1 MGTHLRSTAAAAL
14 WVLALTVAAA
24 AWGGVDIPAPA
35 SQNVMLANGLKLIL
49 VPRHDVPLVA
59 FTAVLRGGSRLDPG
73 NLEGVA
79 SLTAELLTR
88 GAGARDADAFA
99 DTVEGAGGSLQA
111 QARNESTI
119 ANGEFLARDTE
130 LMIKLLAD
138 ALLRPHFDA
147 TEFGQLRQ
155 RRIELLKANKDAQ
168 PDSLL
173 SSYARALVF
182 AGHPYG
188 RPASGSEASLA
199 RIRRADVLAY
209 YHDHYGAD
217 RLTLVIAGDFEPQ
230 QVIAAV
236 HGAFDGWSRA
246 PAALPALPAA
256 QRPPGRRVLLV
267 DAPGATQTYFWLGTT
282 GVDRNFPARAALDL
296 VNTDFGGGTLVS
308 KLNIELREKTGLT
321 YGAYSYFARG
331 SVAGEFGIRSFTK
344 TDNTAAALQLALAT
358 LDKLHSAGVDAAE
371 LKSTRSYMLGQFP
384 LVYETS
390 AEWASALADLE
401 LYNRPLTDI
410 TSYASDLQKV
420 DAAAVAAVISGTF
433 PDAKDLDLVLIGDA
447 AKIRT
452 VAAGF
457 GTVVEKPLAAPDF
470 TLPAWH

>member
-1 MGTHLRSTAAAAL
+1 
-14 WVLALTVAAA
+14 
-24 AWGGVDIPAPA
+24 VDIPAPA
-35 SQNVMLANGLKLIL
+35 TQSVTLANGLKLIL
-49 VPRHDVPLVA
+49 VPRRDVPLVA
-59 FTAVLRGGSRLDPG
+59 FCAVLRGGSRLDPA

-111 QARNESTI
+111 QARTESTI
-119 ANGEFLARDTE
+119 ASGQFLARDSE

-138 ALLRPHFDA
+138 ALLRPRFEA
-147 TEFGQLRQ
+147 AEFGQLRQ
-155 RRIELLKANKDAQ
+155 RRIEILKANKDAQ

-173 SSYARALVF
+173 GTYARALVF
-182 AGHPYG
+182 AGHPYS

-199 RIRRADVLAY
+199 RIKRADVLAY

-217 RLTLVIAGDFEPQ
+217 RLTLVIAGDFDPQ
-230 QVIAAV
+230 QIIAAV
-236 HGAFDGWSRA
+236 HASFDGWSRA
-246 PAALPALPAA
+246 PAALPALPAP
-256 QRPPGRRVLLV
+256 QRPPGGRVLLI

-282 GVDRNFPARAALDL
+282 GIDRNFPARAALDL
-296 VNTDFGGGTLVS
+296 VNTEFGGGTLVS
-308 KLNIELREKTGLT
+308 MLNVELREKTGLT
-321 YGAYSYFARG
+321 YGAYAYFARG

-344 TDNTAAALQLALAT
+344 TENTAAAVKLALDT
-358 LDKLHSAGVDAAE
+358 LAKLHSAGLAATDI
-371 LKSTRSYMLGQFP
+371 KATRSYMLGQFP
-384 LVYETS
+384 LVYET
-390 AEWASALADLE
+390 ATEWAGALADLE

-410 TSYASDLQKV
+410 TAYASDLQKV
-420 DAAAVAAVISGTF
+420 DAAAVAAIISGTY
-433 PDAKDLDLVLIGDA
+433 PDPKDLDLVLIGDA

-452 VAAGF
+452 VAASF